1 MNVVI
6 FFNNCITSRGYSEL
20 NFTGLNHLQYLKII
34 KMETNIGITA
44 DNRKAVAIEL
54 GKLLADEYVL
64 ITKTRNAHWN
74 TEGIHFYEK
83 HKFFE
88 AQYEQIDVLIDK
100 VAERIRMVGHY
111 AIASLKSFL
120 EQTHL
125 SETTPENNESMT
137 YIKELLI
144 DHESIIIHCREN
156 IHLFANECHDMGSSD
171 FITGIMEEHEQM
183 AWFLRS
189 HIK

>member
-1 MNVVI
+1 
-6 FFNNCITSRGYSEL
+6 
-20 NFTGLNHLQYLKII
+20 
-34 KMETNIGITA
+34 METNIGITD
-44 DNRKAVAIEL
+44 DNRKSVSVEL
-54 GKLLADEYVL
+54 GKILADEYVL

-88 AQYEQIDVLIDK
+88 SQYEQINEIIDK
-100 VAERIRMVGHY
+100 VAERIRMIGHY

-125 SETTPENNESMT
+125 SETDFDNNDSMT
-137 YIKELLI
+137 YIKELLV
-144 DHESIIIHCREN
+144 DHEIIIFNCRKM
-156 IHLFANECHDMGSSD
+156 IHQFADDYHDTGSSD
-171 FITGIMEEHEQM
+171 FITGIMQEHEQM
-183 AWFLRS
+183 AWFLRA

>member
-1 MNVVI
+1 MD
-6 FFNNCITSRGYSEL
+6 
-20 NFTGLNHLQYLKII
+20 
-34 KMETNIGITA
+34 TNIGITA
-44 DNRKAVAIEL
+44 DHRKAVSIEL

-88 AQYEQIDVLIDK
+88 AQFEQIDEIIDK
-100 VAERIRMVGHY
+100 VAERIRTIGHY
-111 AIASLKSFL
+111 AIASLKTFL

-125 SETTPENNESMT
+125 AEIPTENNESMT

-144 DHESIIIHCREN
+144 DHEIIIFNCRKN
-156 IHLFANECHDMGSSD
+156 IHHFANECNDMGSSD
-171 FITGIMEEHEQM
+171 FITGIMEEHEKM
-183 AWFLRS
+183 AWFLRA

>member
-1 MNVVI
+1 
-6 FFNNCITSRGYSEL
+6 
-20 NFTGLNHLQYLKII
+20 
-34 KMETNIGITA
+34 METNIGITA
-44 DNRKAVAIEL
+44 DNRKAVSIEL

-88 AQYEQIDVLIDK
+88 TQYEQIDEMIDK

-111 AIASLKSFL
+111 AIASLRTFL

-125 SETTPENNESMT
+125 SESATENNESMT

-144 DHESIIIHCREN
+144 DHETIIFNCRKN
-156 IHLFANECHDMGSSD
+156 IHQFATIYHDLGSSD
-171 FITGIMEEHEQM
+171 FVTGIMEEHEQM
-183 AWFLRS
+183 AWFLRA
-189 HIK
+189 HLK